1 MEEPRKRKRL
11 FRAFCSAFSK
21 KHSELCLYIGG
32 QVNFW
37 VFKKEPRLGT
47 LRAGLKSDGSWG
59 GVSHSRPTHQR
70 RKTRRNE
77 RGLDLLQLGKHF
89 KDHFIIN
96 RLNRNSN
103 KHLSMIDL
111 CRMTGLPK
119 IPPKKPQNAP
129 KNLNKVNATYY
140 KMAPPKAAIFVTHT
154 YIRTY
159 EMWSK
164 KCPRPLL
171 PHPP

>member
-1 MEEPRKRKRL
+1 MGVGVE
-11 FRAFCSAFSK
+11 FRILARHTTPEK
-21 KHSELCLYIGG
+21 NPK
-32 QVNFW
+32 
-37 VFKKEPRLGT
+37 
-47 LRAGLKSDGSWG
+47 
-59 GVSHSRPTHQR
+59 
-70 RKTRRNE
+70 RNE

-96 RLNRNSN
+96 RLNRDSN
-103 KHLSMIDL
+103 KHLSIDL
-111 CRMTGLPK
+111 CRMTRLPK
-119 IPPKKPQNAP
+119 MPPKKPQNAP
-129 KNLNKVNATYY
+129 KKLNKVNATYY
-140 KMAPPKAAIFVTHT
+140 KMAPPKAAIFVTRT